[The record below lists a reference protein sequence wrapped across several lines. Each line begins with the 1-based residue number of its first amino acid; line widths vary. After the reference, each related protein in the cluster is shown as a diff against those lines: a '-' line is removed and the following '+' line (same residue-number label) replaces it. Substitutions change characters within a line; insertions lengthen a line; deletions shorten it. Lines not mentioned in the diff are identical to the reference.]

1 MVLKLD
7 TSENISEIPADFL
20 NVVQEKDGEER
31 LDRPCEKL

>member
-7 TSENISEIPADFL
+7 TSENRSEIPANFF

-31 LDRPCEKL
+31 LDRSYEN

>member
-7 TSENISEIPADFL
+7 TSENRSDTPANFL

-31 LDRPCEKL
+31 LDRSCEK